1 MKVFIAVFA
10 LLVASAVAAPAPAE
24 ESSSSSGLGMALR
37 YFGSCLESDEMGTCF
52 AVKGITALN
61 RAARANNIE
70 IVPGVTFSRDPTVPV
85 ERMGKSVSENEIIST
100 LPATA
105 EDKSDA
111 LFDMAVDSAKRLF
124 TARSIQ
130 FKLPEEAQESIAR
143 SIEEGRLLKKGKK
156 LKKVLGP
163 LVLAV
168 GGKLF
173 ALLPLLLGGV
183 ALLAFKALLVSKVAL
198 VLAVVLAAKKF
209 LGGAVEGAGTL
220 GLLSKAVGGA
230 AAAGAGALGAGALAG
245 GAGGATGGWSSGAG
259 AQGWSQGSAQY
270 PYARSYDT
278 AQDLAYSAQAPKA

>member
-1 MKVFIAVFA
+1 MKVFIV
-10 LLVASAVAAPAPAE
+10 SAVILACAMAAPAPAE
-24 ESSSSSGLGMALR
+24 ESSSTGSALNMALKF
-37 YFGSCLESDEMGTCF
+37 FGSCFESDEMGTCL

-70 IVPGVTFSRDPTVPV
+70 IVPGVTFSRDPNVPA
-85 ERMGKSVSENEIIST
+85 ERMGKSVSENEIINT
-100 LPATA
+100 LPVTS
-105 EDKSDA
+105 EEKSDA

-130 FKLPEEAQESIAR
+130 IRLPEEATETIAR

-183 ALLAFKALLVSKVAL
+183 ALLAIKALFVSKIAL
-198 VLAVVLAAKKF
+198 VLALVLAAKKF
-209 LGGAVEGAGTL
+209 LGGAVDGASTL
-220 GLLSKAVGGA
+220 GLLSKAVGGGAGSALGA
-230 AAAGAGALGAGALAG
+230 AAAAPAAAG
-245 GAGGATGGWSSGAG
+245 WSGAG
-259 AQGWSQGSAQY
+259 ASGWSQGNAQY

-278 AQDLAYSAQAPKA
+278 AQELAYSAQAPKA

>member
-1 MKVFIAVFA
+1 MKVFIV
-10 LLVASAVAAPAPAE
+10 SAVLLACAMAAPAPGE
-24 ESSSSSGLGMALR
+24 ETSTTGSALNMAMKF
-37 YFGSCLESDEMGTCF
+37 FGSCFESDEMGTCL

-61 RAARANNIE
+61 RAARASNIE
-70 IVPGVTFSRDPTVPV
+70 IVPGVTFSRDPNVPA

-100 LPATA
+100 LPATS
-105 EDKSDA
+105 EEKSDA

-130 FKLPEEAQESIAR
+130 IRLPEEATETIAR

-183 ALLAFKALLVSKVAL
+183 ALLAVKALFVSKIAL
-198 VLAVVLAAKKF
+198 VLALVLAAKKF
-209 LGGAVEGAGTL
+209 LGGAVDGASTL
-220 GLLSKAVGGA
+220 GLLSKAVGGGGA
-230 AAAGAGALGAGALAG
+230 GLGAAVGGGAAAPAAAG
-245 GAGGATGGWSSGAG
+245 WSGAG
-259 AQGWSQGSAQY
+259 ASGWSQGNAQY